1 MGWADLPSGTPWWV
15 AVILVLAFG
24 RPALGSAFMSRV
36 PGWLGAYA
44 RHRAEATPEARA
56 DMSLSA
62 AWERQDREIKR
73 LAAAYDSV
81 LDDFNELST
90 RVDELDRKLAEA
102 TKRFFAALGYV
113 RRLITV
119 IRRLDPQHQIP
130 DPPTELEVYL

>member
-1 MGWADLPSGTPWWV
+1 MGWSDLPSGTPWWV
-15 AVILVLAFG
+15 AVILILAFG
-24 RPALGSAFMSRV
+24 RPALGSAV
-36 PGWLGAYA
+36 VAKIPGWVGAYA
-44 RHRAEATPEARA
+44 RHRQESTPDARA

-73 LAAAYDSV
+73 LAAAYDAV
-81 LDDFNELST
+81 NDDYRELSE

-113 RRLITV
+113 RQLITV